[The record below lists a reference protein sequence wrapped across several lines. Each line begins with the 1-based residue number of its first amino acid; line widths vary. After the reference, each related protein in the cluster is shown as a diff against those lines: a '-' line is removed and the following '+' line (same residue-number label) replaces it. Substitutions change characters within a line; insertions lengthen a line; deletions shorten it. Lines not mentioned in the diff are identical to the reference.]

1 MTIFSTGGCYILT
14 NVTVYAKGG
23 KNMQTDLEPNGISTA
38 FPTNVRQMGAVDDG
52 LRIYMEDY
60 VHTYLYQY
68 ARSSATGEKLAV
80 LMGKTIVIDGQK
92 TVFISGV
99 VQAKFTEKLKGMETI
114 TSQSWKYISEEIEK
128 YFVDLTI
135 VGWMHSRPSFGAFV
149 TSRDEAYHKKVFNGD
164 SQLFFVVDPVD
175 RMDRFY
181 VLNEAGSA
189 LRPVKGYFVYYEKN
203 VQMQEYMLAN
213 SLIQPKN
220 TDEDIEDEGIIN
232 EHLDAAGKIR
242 AVLNSK
248 QVEKVKRVKHKYAAF
263 TCVSAVLCM
272 ICVFM
277 SLSLANSVSRLNKLE
292 TEVVSVKQ
300 TVQEQK
306 EETKALAEDVSN
318 YSPVITVMAAENSN
332 KTDNKEEEKKTYT
345 IKEGDTLA
353 GICRLFYGDD
363 SKLEELIAIN
373 NISNPDV
380 IYYGNEIILP

>member
-1 MTIFSTGGCYILT
+1 
-14 NVTVYAKGG
+14 
-23 KNMQTDLEPNGISTA
+23 MQTDLEPNGISTA

-128 YFVDLTI
+128 YFTDLTI

-164 SQLFFVVDPVD
+164 SQLFFVVDPV
-175 RMDRFY
+175 
-181 VLNEAGSA
+181 
-189 LRPVKGYFVYYEKN
+189 VKGYFVYYEKN

-220 TDEDIEDEGIIN
+220 TDEDIEEEGIIN

-332 KTDNKEEEKKTYT
+332 KNEIKEEEKKTYT